1 MPAVTDQAATLLTT
15 LQQVFQELY
24 EVRRLRALVHPLL
37 RPDEIEWINR
47 IIAETETIANDMA
60 ILLEPCRVAQ
70 ETTGKQK
77 IGLGNRLRWLMRDS
91 HKAREKAARLQFCR
105 HALMVVMG
113 NLHTRASMLGNPGG
127 TFILPPAI
135 PAFPFPFPTTFTR
148 AVELDS
154 APALAAETAESGN
167 RFSLSTFELKDMLAW
182 RRSKGKCSTAAPA
195 GEPKTKAKTK
205 KGDISPTTTV
215 SPPITALPS
224 LGPGTGS
231 SPTLSIP
238 IPTIEI
244 DEF

>member
-24 EVRRLRALVHPLL
+24 EVRRLRTLVHPPLL
-37 RPDEIEWINR
+37 PSEIEWING
-47 IIAETETIANDMA
+47 IVAETETIASDLA

-77 IGLGNRLRWLMRDS
+77 IGLGNRLRWLMRDA
-91 HKAREKAARLQFCR
+91 HKAREKATRLQFCR
-105 HALMVVMG
+105 HKLTVVTG
-113 NLHTRASMLGNPGG
+113 NLHLRAPRLGSPRG
-127 TFILPPAI
+127 TFILPPVL
-135 PAFPFPFPTTFTR
+135 PAFPFPTTFTR

-154 APALAAETAESGN
+154 TSPALAAETEAGN

-182 RRSKGKCSTAAPA
+182 RRSKGKCSTAPA
-195 GEPKTKAKTK
+195 CEPKTKTK
-205 KGDISPTTTV
+205 KGDISPSTTT

-224 LGPGTGS
+224 LGPGTGG